1 MVGKGRRRRGNGQ
14 GDNQLPPAF
23 DQQAF
28 MEAIGVAA
36 AIIAHA
42 SATARVTSRDQSTSS
57 SNL

>member
-1 MVGKGRRRRGNGQ
+1 MAGRGRGCRDGGQ

-36 AIIAHA
+36 ATLTQV
-42 SATARVTSRDQSTSS
+42 SATGS
-57 SNL
+57 